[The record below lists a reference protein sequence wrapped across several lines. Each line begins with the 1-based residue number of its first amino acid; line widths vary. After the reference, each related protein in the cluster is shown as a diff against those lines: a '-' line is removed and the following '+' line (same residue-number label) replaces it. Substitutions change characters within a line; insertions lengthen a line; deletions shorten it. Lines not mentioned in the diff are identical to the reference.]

1 MSVTFITFDDQPL
14 TQGGLPLI
22 WLLGILPPPESF
34 FLWLVE
40 QVPIIWRVGASAILS
55 CQLLVF
61 GLGGSVGAT
70 TPRLLASLLLAI
82 LLLLLLT
89 LLPISPTHAIV
100 LAALAGYVLSTNLLG
115 FPSYCRWMMQ

>member
-1 MSVTFITFDDQPL
+1 M
-14 TQGGLPLI
+14 
-22 WLLGILPPPESF
+22 
-34 FLWLVE
+34 
-40 QVPIIWRVGASAILS
+40 
-55 CQLLVF
+55 F